1 MSLKMEPAFSAYSQS
16 YLSQSMMPSMPSYP
30 PDLYPYSSMFSSGLH
45 HDPSLFG
52 RYEAHAA
59 AATSY
64 NYNNM
69 GYGYMSPYY
78 RYMREPVKQD
88 MVCEWIDQDT
98 KKMCNK
104 LFHSLHDIVNHLTVE
119 HVGGPEITDHACYW
133 HNCERKQK
141 GFKAKYKL
149 INHVRVH
156 TGEKPFP
163 CPFPTCGKSFAR
175 SENLKIHKRIHT
187 GEKPFECEIEGC
199 DRKFANSSDRKK
211 HMHVHTTD
219 KPYYCRVRGCDKS
232 YTHPSSLRKHLKIH
246 GKEAQVMGYESDD
259 SGSGVT
265 SPPMSL
271 NTTDSSLSS
280 PVLTSSSLSSPQIPQ
295 GPHSNPH
302 MEYKPQTENWYNP
315 SAHHINH
322 QPHLHAQTSIH
333 NPIAPINSSPTSLHN
348 PISTPHSSLLNSSLL
363 SHHSGANSPLLPSNT
378 SLPTGQ
384 SSLHSL
390 SHHIESLLPQKG
402 HSY

>member
-119 HVGGPEITDHACYW
+119 HVGGPEIADHACYW
-133 HNCERKQK
+133 SNCSREKK
-141 GFKAKYKL
+141 PFKAKYKL
-149 INHVRVH
+149 VNHVRVH

-163 CPFPTCGKSFAR
+163 CPFPGCGKMFAR

-199 DRKFANSSDRKK
+199 DRRFANSSDRKK

-219 KPYYCRVRGCDKS
+219 KPYYCRVKGCDKT

-246 GKEAQVMGYESDD
+246 GQEALAMGYDSED
-259 SGSGVT
+259 SGKL

-271 NTTDSSLSS
+271 NTTSSSLSS
-280 PVLTSSSLSSPQIPQ
+280 PVGQSSLPTDYKLPLQHP
-295 GPHSNPH
+295 GLP
-302 MEYKPQTENWYNP
+302 EYKSYLPDYKTHLPEYKTHLPEYKSHLPEYKSHLPEYKSHLSEYKSNLPEYKSNLPEYKSDISNWYTP
-315 SAHHINH
+315 
-322 QPHLHAQTSIH
+322 
-333 NPIAPINSSPTSLHN
+333 SPTVC
-348 PISTPHSSLLNSSLL
+348 
-363 SHHSGANSPLLPSNT
+363 T
-378 SLPTGQ
+378 SLPTPPPSGLSPRFSTAGQ
-384 SSLHSL
+384 SFLT
-390 SHHIESLLPQKG
+390 PAT
-402 HSY
+402 SY

>member
-16 YLSQSMMPSMPSYP
+16 YLASQPMVPAMPSYP
-30 PDLYPYSSMFSSGLH
+30 YDLNPYSSMFSSGLH

-59 AATSY
+59 AASSY

-78 RYMREPVKQD
+78 RYMREPVKQE
-88 MVCEWIDQDT
+88 MTCEWIDQDT

-133 HNCERKQK
+133 NNCDRKHK
-141 GFKAKYKL
+141 AFKAKYKPV
-149 INHVRVH
+149 NHVRVH

-199 DRKFANSSDRKK
+199 DRRFANSSDRKK

-271 NTTDSSLSS
+271 NTTPPMSS
-280 PVLTSSSLSSPQIPQ
+280 PPMASPPLPTHHVPQ

-302 MEYKPQTENWYNP
+302 MEYKPQVENWYNP

-322 QPHLHAQTSIH
+322 HLHSQS
-333 NPIAPINSSPTSLHN
+333 SLHN
-348 PISTPHSSLLNSSLL
+348 ISSSLHHPSSSSPSLPSSHPSLL
-363 SHHSGANSPLLPSNT
+363 SHHSSANTPLLTSHT

-390 SHHIESLLPQKG
+390 SHHIESLLPQKVN
-402 HSY
+402 SY